1 MNRKFLTFA
10 ALLLHPAAALAEDPH
25 LNAAVDAI
33 QAEIVAL
40 SSKVDGIQTLLGW
53 LLGELLVLIIAQVWA
68 GGRR

>member
-1 MNRKFLTFA
+1 MNRKFLTCA
-10 ALLLHPAAALAEDPH
+10 VLLLHPAVALAEDPH

-40 SSKVDGIQTLLGW
+40 SSKVDGVQSLFGW
-53 LLGELLVLIIAQVWA
+53 LLGAMVVLIIAQVWA